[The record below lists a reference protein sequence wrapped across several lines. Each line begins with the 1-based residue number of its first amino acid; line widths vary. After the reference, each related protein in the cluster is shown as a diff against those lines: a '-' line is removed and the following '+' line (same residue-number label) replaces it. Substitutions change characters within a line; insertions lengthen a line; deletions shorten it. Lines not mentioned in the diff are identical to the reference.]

1 MVQGSVAVD
10 QLPDDQGDQAIARG
24 LFALVALAALSNPQ
38 IRAPFKSDPPIVCA
52 SCAAWNEDI
61 EPFRV
66 FGNTYYVGT
75 ARLSS
80 VLVTSERGHILLDGG
95 LPQSAE
101 LIDSHIRRLGFRLAD
116 VRLIVNSHAHF
127 DHAGG
132 IHALQH
138 ASRATVAA
146 SASGARALQAG
157 EPTADDPQYD
167 FHGDFP
173 RVPKVRA
180 VHDGETLHA
189 GPLAITARL
198 TPGHTPG
205 STTWTWTSCEGSRC
219 LHIVYADSLNAV
231 VAPGFKYSSDP
242 ARVAAFRAS
251 IAAVGAL
258 PCDVVVSVHPDFTD
272 VTGKLARRAAGEA
285 DAFVNPQGCR
295 EYADTNAQAL
305 DRQLAAES
313 GAERR

>member
-1 MVQGSVAVD
+1 M
-10 QLPDDQGDQAIARG
+10 
-24 LFALVALAALSNPQ
+24 
-38 IRAPFKSDPPIVCA
+38 
-52 SCAAWNEDI
+52 
-61 EPFRV
+61 

-75 ARLSS
+75 AGLSA
-80 VLVTSERGHILLDGG
+80 VLVTSDGGHVLLDGG

-101 LIDSHIRRLGFRLAD
+101 EIDRHIRRLGFRTED

-146 SASGARALQAG
+146 SPSGAAALKQG
-157 EPTADDPQYD
+157 GPTADDPQYA
-167 FHGDFP
+167 FHVEFP
-173 RVPKVRA
+173 RVPKVR
-180 VHDGETLHA
+180 VVRDGETLRV
-189 GPLAITARL
+189 GTLAITAHL

-205 STTWTWTSCEGSRC
+205 STTWTWDSCEAARC
-219 LHIVYADSLNAV
+219 LHMVYADSLNAV
-231 VAPGFKYSSDP
+231 VGPGFKYSSAP

-272 VTGKLARRAAGEA
+272 VAGKLMRRAAGDA
-285 DAFVNPQGCR
+285 DAFVDPRGCR
-295 EYADTNAQAL
+295 EYADANARVL
-305 DRQLAAES
+305 ERQLAAE
-313 GAERR
+313 R